1 MDRLTYAGV
10 RLLQLIPILLGIS
23 ILVFLLVHLIP
34 GDPAR
39 VLLGPHAPESVVRAL
54 DQKWGLD
61 QPLPAQFARFLGG
74 LLHGDVGDSLT
85 YRIPAGPLIGSRIEP
100 TIWLLAAAAL
110 LTLVITLPLATIAAT
125 HPNRLVDHVIR
136 VVPLVG
142 LGMPAFW
149 LGIMLLLLLSLTT
162 GWFPVGGF
170 GTDVPSHLRGIFLPA
185 LTVALGILPITIR
198 SLRAAILEVLGADY
212 VVTARAKGLSEG
224 RVLTAHV
231 LRNAIIPA
239 ITVLGLNIGWLVGN
253 TLVVEKVFALPGIGA
268 LMVDSILS
276 RDFPVVQGI
285 ALVFAVLVVLV
296 SLTTD
301 LVRSAL
307 DPRMRLGR

>member
-1 MDRLTYAGV
+1 MDRISYVGF

-23 ILVFLLVHLIP
+23 ILVFMLIHLIP

-54 DQKWGLD
+54 DRKWGLD
-61 QPLPAQFARFLGG
+61 QPLPIQFARFLSG
-74 LLHGDVGDSLT
+74 LLRGDVGDSLT
-85 YRIPAGPLIGSRIEP
+85 YRIPAGPLIASRIEP
-100 TIWLLAAAAL
+100 TVWLLVAAAVFTL
-110 LTLVITLPLATIAAT
+110 LITVPLATLAAT
-125 HPNRLVDHVIR
+125 HSNRLLDHVIR

-149 LGIMLLLLLSLTT
+149 LGIMLLLLLSL
-162 GWFPVGGF
+162 GARLFPVGGF
-170 GTDVPSHLRGIFLPA
+170 GTDFGGHLRSIVLPG

-212 VVTARAKGLSEG
+212 VVAARAKGLSEA
-224 RVLTAHV
+224 RVLQAHV

-239 ITVLGLNIGWLVGN
+239 VTVLGLNVGWLVGN
-253 TLVVEKVFALPGIGA
+253 TLIVEKVFALPGVGA
-268 LMVDSILS
+268 LMIDSILS
-276 RDFPVVQGI
+276 RDFPVVQGV
-285 ALVFAVLVVLV
+285 ALVLAVLVVLV
-296 SLTTD
+296 SLATD

-307 DPRMRLGR
+307 DPRIRLG

>member
-1 MDRLTYAGV
+1 MDRLSYAGV

-23 ILVFLLVHLIP
+23 ILVFLLLHLIP

-61 QPLPAQFARFLGG
+61 QPLPVQFGRFLSG
-74 LLHGDVGDSLT
+74 LLRGDVGDSLT
-85 YRIPAGPLIGSRIEP
+85 YRIPAGPLIASRIEP
-100 TIWLLAAAAL
+100 TLWLLIAAAVFTVL
-110 LTLVITLPLATIAAT
+110 ITVPLATLAAT
-125 HPNRLVDHVIR
+125 HANRPLDHVIR

-149 LGIMLLLLLSLTT
+149 LGIMLLLLLSLGTR
-162 GWFPVGGF
+162 WFPVGGF
-170 GTDVPSHLRGIFLPA
+170 GTDVLGHLRSIILPG

-198 SLRAAILEVLGADY
+198 SLRAAMLEVLGADY

-224 RVLTAHV
+224 RVLGAHV
-231 LRNAIIPA
+231 LRNAIIPT

-253 TLVVEKVFALPGIGA
+253 TLIVEKVFALPGVGA
-268 LMVDSILS
+268 LMIDSILS
-276 RDFPVVQGI
+276 RDLPVVQGV
-285 ALVFAVLVVLV
+285 ALVLAILVVLV
-296 SLTTD
+296 ALTTD

-307 DPRMRLGR
+307 DPRVRLG